1 MIRFSAAS
9 LDIVYPAGAVAFL
22 GLSMTILGLH
32 AGTLALSVSL
42 IAALLAV
49 GNLVVWRQTRE
60 QAMLWWAAGGVTIA
74 AAAAI
79 PQLRAEAVLLGYLLI
94 ALTLC
99 FYWIGIQSFQRRALQ
114 PARIALAAG
123 VCAVVFLG
131 FAAGGP
137 ASDHYRV
144 SIVAVLIA
152 SLSAACA
159 YELLTQ
165 HRSVARD
172 ASRFVGA
179 LFSLNSLV
187 FVLFSQ
193 YAPAPAADAAL
204 PDALHLATYA
214 AVLTLVI
221 GWNFGFVMMVMQRY
235 LDLAIELATH
245 DDLTGVLNR
254 RAFSD
259 RALQHLKL
267 AERSGSTLSV
277 LAMDLDHFKRVNDA
291 HGHQAG
297 DTVLREFVRI
307 AQSCLRY
314 PDQLGRIGGEE
325 FVAILPATRAPG
337 ALIVAERLRQKLAET
352 PIRHGDKSISLS
364 VSIGVAQYDSRR
376 HDLDTLLAAAD
387 AALYGAKHRGRNCV
401 ELAPGGSD
409 GFPSVQLTWDGQYN
423 SGHALIDAEHES
435 LFVLVNQLV
444 RNTQE
449 HADARALCESL
460 KEMLFWLSEHFR
472 HEEAVFVA
480 AGWSGADEHMRLHRE
495 LEARGQEL
503 LSGIGD
509 GSRAFGDLFD
519 FLIRDVVGIHL
530 AQHDAAYFP
539 VVAERG

>member
-1 MIRFSAAS
+1 MN
-9 LDIVYPAGAVAFL
+9 
-22 GLSMTILGLH
+22 MLGLH
-32 AGTLALSVSL
+32 TGTLALSVSL

-60 QAMLWWAAGGVTIA
+60 KAMLWWAAGSVTIA

-79 PQLRAEAVLLGYLLI
+79 PQMRASAVLLGYLLI

-99 FYWIGIQSFQRRALQ
+99 FYWIGIQSFQRRTLRM
-114 PARIALAAG
+114 ARMALAAG
-123 VCAVVFLG
+123 ICAAVFLG

-137 ASDHYRV
+137 ASDYYRV

-172 ASRFVGA
+172 ASRFVGV
-179 LFSLNSLV
+179 LFSLNGLI

-193 YAPAPAADAAL
+193 YTPPPDADASAL
-204 PDALHLATYA
+204 PDSLHLATYA

-254 RAFSD
+254 RAFGD

-291 HGHQAG
+291 YGHQAG

-307 AQSCLRY
+307 AQSCLRF
-314 PDQLGRIGGEE
+314 PDQLGRVGGEE
-325 FVAILPATRAPG
+325 FVALLPATRAPG
-337 ALIVAERLRQKLAET
+337 ALIVAERLRQTLAT
-352 PIRHGDKSISLS
+352 TAIRHGNQPIHVS

-376 HDLDTLLAAAD
+376 HDLDTLLEAAD
-387 AALYGAKHRGRNCV
+387 TALYGAKHRGRNCV
-401 ELAPGGSD
+401 ELAPCAGDS
-409 GFPSVQLTWDGQYN
+409 FPSVQLTWDSQYK
-423 SGHALIDAEHES
+423 SGHALIDSEHES
-435 LFVLVNQLV
+435 LFLLVNQLV

-449 HADARALCESL
+449 HTDARALCESL

-472 HEEAVFVA
+472 HEEAILVA
-480 AGWSGADEHMRLHRE
+480 AGWSGAEEHMRLHRA
-495 LEARGQEL
+495 LEARGAEL
-503 LSGIGD
+503 LSGIDD

-519 FLIRDVVGIHL
+519 FLIREVVGIHL

>member
-1 MIRFSAAS
+1 
-9 LDIVYPAGAVAFL
+9 
-22 GLSMTILGLH
+22 MTMLGLH
-32 AGTLALSVSL
+32 TGTLALSVSL

-60 QAMLWWAAGGVTIA
+60 EAMLWWAAGSLTIA

-79 PQLRAEAVLLGYLLI
+79 PQLHAAAVLLGYLLI

-99 FYWIGIQSFQRRALQ
+99 FYWVGIQSFQRRALQ
-114 PARIALAAG
+114 TVRLAVATG
-123 VCAVVFLG
+123 LCAAVFLG
-131 FAAGGP
+131 FAVGGP
-137 ASDHYRV
+137 ASDHYRM
-144 SIVAVLIA
+144 SIIAVLIA

-165 HRSVARD
+165 HRGVARD
-172 ASRFVGA
+172 ASRFVGV
-179 LFSLNSLV
+179 LFSLNGLI

-193 YAPAPAADAAL
+193 YAPSTDVDAAAL
-204 PDALHLATYA
+204 PDVLHLATYA

-221 GWNFGFVMMVMQRY
+221 GWNFGFVMMAMQRY

-254 RAFSD
+254 RAFGD

-267 AERSGSTLSV
+267 AERGGSTLSV
-277 LAMDLDHFKRVNDA
+277 LAMDLDHFKRINDA
-291 HGHQAG
+291 YGHQAG

-314 PDQLGRIGGEE
+314 PDQLGRVGGEE

-337 ALIVAERLRQKLAET
+337 ALVVAERLRQKLAET
-352 PIRHGDKSISLS
+352 SIHHGETSINVS

-376 HDLDTLLAAAD
+376 HDLNTLLEAAD

-401 ELAPGGSD
+401 ELASGDSD
-409 GFPSVQLTWDGQYN
+409 AFPSVQLTWDGQYN

-449 HADARALCESL
+449 HADVRALCESL

-472 HEEAVFVA
+472 HEEAIFVA
-480 AGWSGADEHMRLHRE
+480 AGWIGAEEHMRQHRA
-495 LEARGQEL
+495 LEAHGKEL
-503 LSGIGD
+503 LDGIGD

-519 FLIRDVVGIHL
+519 FLIREVVGIHL

-539 VVAERG
+539 AVAARG